1 MQALRPYS
9 TAVGDRLVGS
19 FAQPVRLKRTFLL
32 PLRPITNE
40 PLNTSG
46 HTLAG
51 AVANP
56 IANRIFGGFGM
67 ASFGR
72 QSAIF
77 TQMSRADVS
86 IPAVLIEARLTELTS
101 GMYQDSPSQVARNPH
116 LSVVM
121 PVYNEMA
128 TIKEILARVQA
139 VDIDKEIILVD
150 DGSTDGTRE
159 FLAELAIGLELHSS
173 PMAEDYS
180 GRLQRRDPIR
190 IFLQKKNYG
199 KGAALR
205 RGFQKARGEIVIVQD
220 ADLELDPQEY
230 PKLLE
235 PIELG
240 VADVV
245 YGSRFLGR
253 PPEKVSFAHYL
264 GNKLLT
270 VSSNAL
276 TGMKLTDVWT
286 GYKVFRREVL
296 QTIDIREDRFG
307 FEPEITAKVAKHGCR
322 LQEVPV
328 SYCCRAREDGKKI
341 SWKDGFRGMWCTF
354 RYSLFR

>member
-1 MQALRPYS
+1 
-9 TAVGDRLVGS
+9 
-19 FAQPVRLKRTFLL
+19 
-32 PLRPITNE
+32 
-40 PLNTSG
+40 
-46 HTLAG
+46 
-51 AVANP
+51 
-56 IANRIFGGFGM
+56 
-67 ASFGR
+67 
-72 QSAIF
+72 
-77 TQMSRADVS
+77 MSRSDVS
-86 IPAVLIEARLTELTS
+86 LPAVLIETKLAS
-101 GMYQDSPSQVARNPH
+101 PAFGMQDNRAQVARSPR

-159 FLAELAIGLELHSS
+159 FLAELATGIELHPS
-173 PMAEDYS
+173 AVTEDS
-180 GRLQRRDPIR
+180 DGRLQRSDPIR
-190 IFLQKKNYG
+190 IFFQKKNYG

-205 RGFQKARGEIVIVQD
+205 RGFQKARGEIVIIQD

-230 PKLLE
+230 PKLIE

-240 VADVV
+240 LADVV
-245 YGSRFLGR
+245 YGSRFLGKPR
-253 PPEKVSFAHYL
+253 QDVSFAHYL
-264 GNKLLT
+264 GNKFLT
-270 VSSNAL
+270 ASSNAL

-296 QTIDIREDRFG
+296 QTIDIRENRFG
-307 FEPEITAKVAKHGCR
+307 FEPEITAKVAKQGCR

-328 SYCCRAREDGKKI
+328 SYSCRAREDGKKI

>member
-1 MQALRPYS
+1 MSRSDVSLP
-9 TAVGDRLVGS
+9 AVVIET
-19 FAQPVRLKRTFLL
+19 K
-32 PLRPITNE
+32 
-40 PLNTSG
+40 
-46 HTLAG
+46 LAS
-51 AVANP
+51 P
-56 IANRIFGGFGM
+56 IFGM
-67 ASFGR
+67 
-72 QSAIF
+72 QDN
-77 TQMSRADVS
+77 RA
-86 IPAVLIEARLTELTS
+86 
-101 GMYQDSPSQVARNPH
+101 QVARSPR

-159 FLAELAIGLELHSS
+159 FLAELATGIELHPS
-173 PMAEDYS
+173 PATEDRA
-180 GRLQRRDPIR
+180 GRLQHSDSIR
-190 IFLQKKNYG
+190 IFFQKKNYG

-205 RGFQKARGEIVIVQD
+205 RGFQKARGEIVIIQD

-230 PKLLE
+230 PRLIE
-235 PIELG
+235 PIERGL
-240 VADVV
+240 ADVV
-245 YGSRFLGR
+245 YGSRFLGKPR
-253 PPEKVSFAHYL
+253 QDVSFAHYL
-264 GNKLLT
+264 GNKFLT
-270 VSSNAL
+270 ASSNAL

-296 QTIDIREDRFG
+296 QTIDIRENRFG
-307 FEPEITAKVAKHGCR
+307 FEPEITAKVAKQGCR

-328 SYCCRAREDGKKI
+328 SYSCRAREDGKKI